1 MHRGFIVAS
10 VSFLAVS
17 GCGAPSVS
25 PPPSA
30 AAYGALTLTQAL
42 PRALLPQKVTLQW
55 TPTAITMKDAG
66 PYVPST
72 LAYTQGDTV
81 FVDYYN
87 PCNYQI
93 DYQLVTGPVKNG
105 IEYDQYYFWAYSG
118 KFQPPYHCTV
128 KAQLKDGGGH
138 VVARANLNV
147 TITYPRH
154 HPHGG

>member
-10 VSFLAVS
+10 VSFLALA
-17 GCGAPSVS
+17 GCGAPSAS

-30 AAYGALTLTQAL
+30 AAYGASALT
-42 PRALLPQKVTLQW
+42 RARPGPVLPQTVTLQW
-55 TPTAITMKDAG
+55 SPAAITMKDAG

-81 FVDYYN
+81 SVNYYD

-93 DYQLVTGPVKNG
+93 GYQLVPGPVKNG
-105 IEYDQYYFWAYSG
+105 IESDAYYFYAYSG
-118 KFQPPYHCTV
+118 KFQAPYHCTV
-128 KAQLKDGGGH
+128 KAQLMDGGGH
-138 VVARANLNV
+138 VVARANLAV
-147 TITYPRH
+147 TIIYPRH

>member
-1 MHRGFIVAS
+1 MHRSFIVAS
-10 VSFLAVS
+10 VSFLALA
-17 GCGAPSVS
+17 GCGAQSVS

-30 AAYGALTLTQAL
+30 AGYGASSVTRARQGASS
-42 PRALLPQKVTLQW
+42 PRAVTLQW
-55 TPTAITMKDAG
+55 SPTAITMRDAG
-66 PYVPST
+66 PYAPSI

-81 FVDYYN
+81 FVNYYA

-93 DYQLVTGPVKNG
+93 DYQLFAGPVKNG
-105 IEYDQYYFWAYSG
+105 IESDGYHFYAYSG

-128 KAQLKDGGGH
+128 QAELKDSGGH
-138 VVARANLNV
+138 VVARANLAV